1 MVENYKF
8 ELSENGKLI
17 RSYQDEN
24 IEEIFNIL
32 VEEFEGLQDIKEEFT
47 EKLLN
52 RFFSTEELE
61 EFKKEVGR
69 YEDIFYCIQDYL
81 STEEYKEIFN
91 KYFNSLDKTTLK
103 YKITEF

>member
-8 ELSENGKLI
+8 ELFENGKLI

-32 VEEFEGLQDIKEEFT
+32 VEEFEGLKDIKEDFT

-52 RFFSTEELE
+52 RFFSFEELE

-81 STEEYKEIFN
+81 STEEYKEMFN
-91 KYFNSLDKTTLK
+91 KYFNSIENLDFKVLEIE
-103 YKITEF
+103 Y